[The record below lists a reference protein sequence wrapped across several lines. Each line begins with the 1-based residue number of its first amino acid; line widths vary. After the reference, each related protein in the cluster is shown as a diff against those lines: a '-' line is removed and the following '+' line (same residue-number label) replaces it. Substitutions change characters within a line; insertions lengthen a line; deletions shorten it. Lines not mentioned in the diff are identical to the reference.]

1 MVTKQFVTNP
11 SKKSKLELY
20 PWFFRNFLSIQRHPW
35 SKIAISAIKK
45 LNLHK
50 TKEGEKNGTWRME
63 FSDGPIRTPWISKQH
78 SSTLRSISNFGR
90 RWKSQTMKCARK
102 MWIRIW
108 YIPGKKAPTY
118 RAFVRV
124 LYSIVV
130 LNLFIFNAQ
139 HSLSPN
145 PWMPGKV
152 NQPHLQCLIPIKTL
166 IETLHLCLSWPLSC
180 YIFYRMS
187 IIKKKNILHNELII
201 NEHATNLYI
210 LLKINIYPFKNENFI
225 D

>member
-1 MVTKQFVTNP
+1 MD
-11 SKKSKLELY
+11 
-20 PWFFRNFLSIQRHPW
+20 
-35 SKIAISAIKK
+35 IKAAL
-45 LNLHK
+45 LNLEVNFK
-50 TKEGEKNGTWRME
+50 FWQEMEESDYEMCKKNVDQNLVY
-63 FSDGPIRTPWISKQH
+63 S
-78 SSTLRSISNFGR
+78 
-90 RWKSQTMKCARK
+90 
-102 MWIRIW
+102 
-108 YIPGKKAPTY
+108 GKKAPTY

-180 YIFYRMS
+180 YIFYTMS